1 MMKKI
6 KLLKYFFMVFACV
19 FMMCFVACGKSPAEA
34 LSGKWI
40 PESIKKESGKWTT
53 EGLATDD
60 IMEFFSDGTGYCDGE
75 DFNWVAEE
83 DGRLKIEVKGFGSRT
98 EIWSY
103 KVTSNTLELTIDE
116 KTTVRLKKDK

>member
-1 MMKKI
+1 MKKQKWI
-6 KLLKYFFMVFACV
+6 KYFLMVTV
-19 FMMCFVACGKSPAEA
+19 YISIMCFTACGKSPTES
-34 LSGKWI
+34 LSGRWI

-53 EGLATDD
+53 EGLATDGY
-60 IMEFFSDGTGYCDGE
+60 IEFFSDGTGYCDGD

-98 EIWSY
+98 DIWSY

-116 KTTVRLKKDK
+116 KTTVRCKKDK